1 VQRETSVARK
11 RVEDTGT
18 AKNHKQEDIGNAEMA
33 GFTNWMRWI
42 LFVDMLN
49 PDRDSL
55 SNTASSNTE
64 EEREGKVDEEADTEL
79 GRLRK
84 DHKPWCVID
93 TTSISL

>member
-1 VQRETSVARK
+1 
-11 RVEDTGT
+11 
-18 AKNHKQEDIGNAEMA
+18 
-33 GFTNWMRWI
+33 
-42 LFVDMLN
+42 MLN